1 MKHKEFWRKNR
12 KKIKYIRRMFIV
24 VWFVFIIYCLINAP
38 ERCAGIT
45 QPIYGHEVGCDK
57 DYGLAMLNAIFPTI
71 LFFLLESH

>member
-1 MKHKEFWRKNR
+1 
-12 KKIKYIRRMFIV
+12 MFIV

-71 LFFLLESH
+71 LFFLLYIFVLSVWYNIVEKPK